1 MSLTPQGERTFSQP
15 ASGLSSF
22 LVSPGPSER
31 GLRTALQ
38 HLPQTAEN
46 QDGVSHQGEHHPVG
60 HNKER
65 VMAHADESDG
75 NVTVQDRGWQSCP
88 SAVTPQGPL
97 FCHGCVLHVPGCQ
110 GPSLAWIKSGPRTNT
125 SGMDSFVVDQGCVE
139 APGLGVGG
147 ATSWGAR
154 PLPGIRDGQR
164 WKRLWGSGVGRAC
177 GGHAVPHRRSSS
189 CPSPALPW

>member
-1 MSLTPQGERTFSQP
+1 
-15 ASGLSSF
+15 
-22 LVSPGPSER
+22 
-31 GLRTALQ
+31 
-38 HLPQTAEN
+38 
-46 QDGVSHQGEHHPVG
+46 
-60 HNKER
+60 
-65 VMAHADESDG
+65 MAHADESDG

-147 ATSWGAR
+147 GYKLGCTSPPRYPRWAEVEEAMGFWSGEGVWG
-154 PLPGIRDGQR
+154 PC
-164 WKRLWGSGVGRAC
+164 RA
-177 GGHAVPHRRSSS
+177 AP
-189 CPSPALPW
+189 